1 MKYYH
6 RLVCVAVVS
15 VWGLG
20 CAGLRPQ
27 SCNPCAEGD
36 KGCEYD
42 CEAKTLFKWGIC
54 KDEPAANSNE
64 AEKPDVKPAA
74 FQLPPEATGAS
85 DLLQNGGNGIA
96 SRPSGP
102 REDEDTITTDRP
114 DFTEA
119 SSTVGKGRIQLEM
132 GYTYFRD
139 RDRAGVLT
147 QTHSY
152 PELLARIGMF
162 ADWFE
167 WRIGQNFGHSLQ
179 AEQVTHR
186 RLSTD
191 KGAQDLYLGAK
202 IALTEHVHGT
212 WLPESAL
219 ILQMTVPTG
228 SDAFSSGKVLPGISY
243 LYSFD
248 LTDKVSLAGS
258 VLGNV
263 AVEDSGHKFWQMAS
277 SLSVGVGFTDT
288 LGGYFEYFGFYPTGG
303 IDPTTKPEYYLN
315 GGFTYLITKNVQY
328 DIRAGFGLN
337 RAAADFFAGS
347 GLSLRF

>member
-1 MKYYH
+1 MSRYQCV
-6 RLVCVAVVS
+6 LCVAMLS

-20 CAGLRPQ
+20 CAGLKQ
-27 SCNPCAEGD
+27 SCD
-36 KGCEYD
+36 DTGCEYD

-54 KDEPAANSNE
+54 KDEP
-64 AEKPDVKPAA
+64 DT
-74 FQLPPEATGAS
+74 TGAS
-85 DLLQNGGNGIA
+85 DLLENGGNGFA
-96 SRPSGP
+96 AQRS
-102 REDEDTITTDRP
+102 EDEDTITTDRP

-119 SSTVGKGRIQLEM
+119 STTVGKGRIQLEM

-139 RDRAGVLT
+139 RDRAGALT
-147 QTHSY
+147 QSHSY
-152 PELLARIGMF
+152 PELLARVGLF
-162 ADWFE
+162 AEWFE
-167 WRIGQNFGHSLQ
+167 LRVGQNFGT
-179 AEQVTHR
+179 AITTGGGPRTRVN
-186 RLSTD
+186 
-191 KGAQDLYLGAK
+191 GASDLYLGTK
-202 IALTEHVHGT
+202 LALTEQQGH
-212 WLPESAL
+212 LPESAL

-228 SDAFSSGKVLPGISY
+228 STAFSSGKVLPGVSY
-243 LYSFD
+243 LYGWD

-288 LGGYFEYFGFYPTGG
+288 VGGYFEYFGFYPTGG

-347 GLSLRF
+347 GLALRF